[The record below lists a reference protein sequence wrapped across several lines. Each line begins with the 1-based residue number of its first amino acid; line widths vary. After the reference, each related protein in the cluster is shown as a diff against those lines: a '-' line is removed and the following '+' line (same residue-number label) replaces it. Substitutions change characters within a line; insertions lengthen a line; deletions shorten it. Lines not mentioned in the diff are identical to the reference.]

1 MSLNK
6 PNHNK
11 KSLKNYRKDL
21 RNNQT
26 SAETRLWML
35 LKKKQLEGRKFRR
48 QHSINNFIVDF
59 YCPSEKLIIELD
71 GQVHYNPVSE
81 QEDFKRDSILKEY
94 DIKVCGK
101 FSARR
106 FSCNGHCFELR
117 VFIFFHVD
125 LS

>member
-1 MSLNK
+1 LPNK

-35 LKKKQLEGRKFRR
+35 LKNKQLEGRKFRR

-59 YCPSEKLIIELD
+59 YCPSEKLVIELD
-71 GQVHYNPVSE
+71 GQVHYNPIAE
-81 QEDFKRDSILKEY
+81 HQDYKRDNILY
-94 DIKVCGK
+94 DYRILYTL
-101 FSARR
+101 FSHLQETEAMTT
-106 FSCNGHCFELR
+106 
-117 VFIFFHVD
+117 
-125 LS
+125 LSKTESKYLLLNL